1 MLRVVV
7 RRLAPALFAAV
18 VVSLTS
24 CGTVVDGHSSTAD
37 GNALLSIQERVVALD
52 ERVNGSVET
61 RQALEYLT
69 YRAIQDPLTVCMA
82 KGGFDYVLPPH
93 VDIYAGRESLGL
105 PDTFVELAAAS
116 VEEARSAGFGEA
128 ERVRTPMVPPR
139 SMASYQLRKDAHG
152 RLSDLKEVYY
162 NDRLDKC
169 LADSDG
175 GHAETRPALADEL
188 AEELTA
194 VYAAATEDP
203 VVRAATAGY
212 ASCMRHAG
220 LNFESYYEAR
230 DAVVQRLN
238 PFRLTLDT
246 PDPLP
251 QEGPEWEA
259 AQAFEIQVAVA
270 DAECRATAHRLAL
283 MRLGPLLENFEIE
296 NAAEL
301 KQLGEDWRRLRDRAQ
316 RMRSADAS
324 R

>member
-1 MLRVVV
+1 
-7 RRLAPALFAAV
+7 
-18 VVSLTS
+18 
-24 CGTVVDGHSSTAD
+24 
-37 GNALLSIQERVVALD
+37 
-52 ERVNGSVET
+52 
-61 RQALEYLT
+61 
-69 YRAIQDPLTVCMA
+69 
-82 KGGFDYVLPPH
+82 
-93 VDIYAGRESLGL
+93 
-105 PDTFVELAAAS
+105 
-116 VEEARSAGFGEA
+116 
-128 ERVRTPMVPPR
+128 
-139 SMASYQLRKDAHG
+139 
-152 RLSDLKEVYY
+152 
-162 NDRLDKC
+162 
-169 LADSDG
+169 
-175 GHAETRPALADEL
+175 
-188 AEELTA
+188 
-194 VYAAATEDP
+194 
-203 VVRAATAGY
+203 
-212 ASCMRHAG
+212 MRHAG